1 MLFKFITILRQTDGI
16 LVETVFASFQIK
28 LQNIELILTTPI
40 NIILKP

>member
-16 LVETVFASFQIK
+16 LVEIEFASFQIK
-28 LQNIELILTTPI
+28 LQNIELILTIPI